1 MTDGLNPIKVLLL
14 ISDMEGAYQNAKKV
28 GLWDDAQILRDMCDR
43 HYKLYF
49 KLEREQKSLLK

>member
-43 HYKLYF
+43 YYKLYF
-49 KLEREQKSLLK
+49 KLKREQKSLLK